1 MEWFALYVKSRHEFF
16 TDLELRRKGV
26 ETFLPTVR
34 KWRQWKDR
42 KKLIH
47 FPLFPGYLFVYISPD
62 PERFLDVLK
71 TKGSVTLISAESGR
85 PTPVSPDEINSLKL
99 LIDSG
104 TKLDIYPSL
113 NKGTWVRVRR
123 GLFQGAEGVL
133 QEKGDHCLF
142 LVNIKLLG
150 RSVGVKIHADD
161 IESI

>member
-16 TDLELRRKGV
+16 TDLELRRKGG
-26 ETFLPTVR
+26 ETFLPTVK

-71 TKGSVTLISAESGR
+71 TKGSVTLLSAESGR
-85 PTPVSPDEINSLKL
+85 PTPVLLEEINSLKL

-104 TKLDIYPSL
+104 TKVDIYPCL
-113 NKGTWVRVRR
+113 NEGTRVRVRR

-150 RSVGVKIHADD
+150 RSVGVKI
-161 IESI
+161 